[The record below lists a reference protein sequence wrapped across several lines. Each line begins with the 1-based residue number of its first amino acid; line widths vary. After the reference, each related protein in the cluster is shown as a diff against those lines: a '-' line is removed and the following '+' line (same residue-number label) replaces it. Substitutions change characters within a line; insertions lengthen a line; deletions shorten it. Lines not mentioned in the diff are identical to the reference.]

1 MTAAREQML
10 EKIRA
15 SLGRGR
21 LAVERVAELEAALT
35 RPRPGIVPGR
45 GRPPA
50 KDLIDIFRKEA
61 ERVDAT
67 VDLIDNMEEIP
78 AAIKSFLGSNELP
91 PFLKVAAE
99 PRLQAVPWAKESS
112 LEVAFGPAQAE
123 DAATLS
129 RAFAG
134 VAETG
139 TLVMASGPG
148 SPQAMN
154 FISETHIVALWAG
167 DLVGAYEDAWVML
180 RKSDKGG
187 GVSGQFMPRAVTWIS
202 GPSRTADIEQE
213 LLLGAHGPLRLHI
226 VIIRSGDV

>member
-21 LAVERVAELEAALT
+21 LTVERAAELEAGLS
-35 RPRPGIVPGR
+35 RPGPGTVPAR
-45 GRPPA
+45 GRPAA
-50 KDLIDIFRKEA
+50 KDLIDTFRKEA

-67 VDLIDNMEEIP
+67 VDVIENMTEIP
-78 AAIKSFLGSNELP
+78 SAIKSFLDSNELP
-91 PFLKVAAE
+91 PFLKIAPE
-99 PRLQAVPWAKESS
+99 PRLQAVPWSKEPG
-112 LEVAFGPAQAE
+112 LEAAFGPAQAE
-123 DAATLS
+123 DSAALG

-154 FISETHIVALWAG
+154 FLAETHIVALWAG
-167 DLVGAYEDAWVML
+167 DIAGAYEDAWARL

-187 GVSGQFMPRAVTWIS
+187 IGGQFMPRAVTWIT
-202 GPSRTADIEQE
+202 GPSRTADIEQK
-213 LLLGAHGPLRLHI
+213 LLLGAHGPRRLHI
-226 VIIRSGDV
+226 LIILSGR

>member
-1 MTAAREQML
+1 MTAAREQIL
-10 EKIRA
+10 GEIRA

-21 LAVERVAELEAALT
+21 LTVERAAELEAALT
-35 RPRPGIVPGR
+35 RPRPGIVPAR
-45 GRPPA
+45 GRASA
-50 KDLIDIFRKEA
+50 KARIDIFRKEA

-67 VDLIDNMEEIP
+67 VDIIENMRDIP
-78 AAIKSFLGSNELP
+78 AAVKSFLDSNELSN
-91 PFLKVAAE
+91 FLKVAAE
-99 PRLQAVPWAKESS
+99 PRLQAVPWSEEPN

-123 DAATLS
+123 DTATLG

-154 FISETHIVALWAG
+154 FLPETHIVALWAG
-167 DLVGAYEDAWVML
+167 DIVGAYEDAWAML
-180 RKSDKGG
+180 RESDRGG
-187 GVSGQFMPRAVTWIS
+187 GVIGQFMPRAVTWIT

-226 VIIRSGDV
+226 LIIRSGQ

>member
-21 LAVERVAELEAALT
+21 LAVERAAELEAALT
-35 RPRPGIVPGR
+35 RPRPGIVPAR
-45 GRPPA
+45 GRPAA
-50 KDLIDIFRKEA
+50 KALIDTFRKEA

-67 VDLIDNMEEIP
+67 IDIIETMGDIP
-78 AAIKSFLGSNELP
+78 AAIKSFLDSNELP
-91 PFLKVAAE
+91 NFLKVAAE
-99 PRLQAVPWAKESS
+99 PRLQAVPWAKEPG
-112 LEVAFGPAQAE
+112 LKVAFGPAQAE
-123 DAATLS
+123 DAATLG

-134 VAETG
+134 VAESG

-154 FISETHIVALWAG
+154 FLTETHIVALWAG
-167 DLVGAYEDAWVML
+167 DLVGAYEDAWARL

-187 GVSGQFMPRAVTWIS
+187 IDGQFMPRAVTWIT

-226 VIIRSGDV
+226 LIIRSGDV

>member
-1 MTAAREQML
+1 MTAAREQIL
-10 EKIRA
+10 GKIRA

-21 LAVERVAELEAALT
+21 LTVERAAELEAALAK
-35 RPRPGIVPGR
+35 PRPGTVPGR

-50 KDLIDIFRKEA
+50 KARVDIFRKEA

-67 VDLIDNMEEIP
+67 VDVIENMGGIP
-78 AAIKSFLGSNELP
+78 SAIKSFLDSNKLP
-91 PFLKVAAE
+91 PFLKIAPE
-99 PRLQAVPWAKESS
+99 PSLQAVPWSEEAS
-112 LEVAFGPAQAE
+112 LEAAFGPAQAE
-123 DAATLS
+123 DSAALS

-134 VAETG
+134 VAESG

-154 FISETHIVALWAG
+154 FLPETHIAALSAG
-167 DLVGAYEDAWVML
+167 DIVGSYEDAWARL

-187 GVSGQFMPRAVTWIS
+187 IGGQFMPRAVTWIT

-213 LLLGAHGPLRLHI
+213 LLLGAHGPRRLHI
-226 VIIRSGDV
+226 LIILSGQ